1 MDEIEQQINEMVERY
16 VEQIRPFTDRIAQLE
31 AENDGLRNM
40 VNSYQFSSKRW
51 EEIISKLETSNKKL
65 RNTIEELIAYGV
77 PKHIEEGLYKA
88 LEE

>member
-31 AENDGLRNM
+31 VSLVQERKDKNAWLTK
-40 VNSYQFSSKRW
+40 YQERVG
-51 EEIISKLETSNKKL
+51 ELEASNKKL
-65 RNTIEELIAYGV
+65 MKAIEEVFSEHCDCDLCTTL
-77 PKHIEEGLYKA
+77 KKA

>member
-31 AENDGLRNM
+31 AENGGLRNM

-51 EEIISKLETSNKKL
+51 EEITSKLEASNKKL
-65 RNTIEELIAYGV
+65 REAIDAIYDPNCDCYLCVTFRE
-77 PKHIEEGLYKA
+77 A

>member
-31 AENDGLRNM
+31 VSLVQERKDKNAWLTK
-40 VNSYQFSSKRW
+40 YQERVG
-51 EEIISKLETSNKKL
+51 ELEASNKKL
-65 RNTIEELIAYGV
+65 KEAIEELIAYGV